1 MFIGVVVNT
10 FRNICNLLK
19 YIYYI
24 IISHYGTAIA
34 LMGVTFFHL
43 NDVKA
48 ADEKVLPKAELKED
62 LLPANVKIKFSVSKR
77 TKEGGI
83 IRNETN

>member
-1 MFIGVVVNT
+1 
-10 FRNICNLLK
+10 
-19 YIYYI
+19 
-24 IISHYGTAIA
+24 
-34 LMGVTFFHL
+34 MGLIFFHL

-48 ADEKVLPKAELKED
+48 ADEKVLPIAELKED

-83 IRNETN
+83 IKNETN

>member
-1 MFIGVVVNT
+1 LLDVVVDI
-10 FRNICNLLK
+10 FRNICNILK
-19 YIYYI
+19 YLYYL
-24 IISHYGTAIA
+24 IISHCGTTIA
-34 LMGVTFFHL
+34 LMGLIFFHL

-48 ADEKVLPKAELKED
+48 ADEKVLPIAELKED

-83 IRNETN
+83 IKNETN

>member
-19 YIYYI
+19 YKYYI

-34 LMGVTFFHL
+34 LMGLTFFHL

-48 ADEKVLPKAELKED
+48 ADEKVLPNAELKEN
-62 LLPANVKIKFSVSKR
+62 LLPANVEIKFPFQNGLK
-77 TKEGGI
+77 KE
-83 IRNETN
+83 E